1 LTASH
6 KILHARADAPRRR
19 LFLFLTF
26 LGSIIIS
33 ILTYS
38 WFESHGAFMVIAFV
52 SGAFTLGFAF
62 SWMAIYLV
70 ELFMPSVRATAAG
83 FVFDGAF
90 DSGSFRLSPAKL
102 SHRRLVPRGAYYEQ
116 RLRYRIDRSIFHA
129 GDCRQAPA
137 RVTGANA
144 A

>member
-38 WFESHGAFMVIAFV
+38 WFESHGALMVIAFV
-52 SGAFTLGFAF
+52 SGAFTIGFAF

-70 ELFMPSVRATAAG
+70 ELFMPSVKATAAS
-83 FVFDGAF
+83 FDFNRARLIVWVFPIIAGQIVA
-90 DSGSFRLSPAKL
+90 STAGPA
-102 SHRRLVPRGAYYEQ
+102 RRL
-116 RLRYRIDRSIFHA
+116 L
-129 GDCRQAPA
+129 
-137 RVTGANA
+137 
-144 A
+144 